1 MMAADG
7 SFQLKGRVADAI
19 RYKVWGDVIYPGPI
33 EEVMGS
39 YPDVK
44 DCAVSGGVS
53 AILYCEIV

>member
-7 SFQLKGRVADAI
+7 SFQLQGRVADAI

-39 YPDVK
+39 HLDVK
-44 DCAVSGGVS
+44 DCAVSGGS
-53 AILYCEIV
+53 